1 VTSLIVSLAVAG
13 AVATIAWAARL
24 LTVSG
29 AVAATLVG
37 AAAMIGGIRWVVML
51 LFFFAG
57 SNLLSR
63 WRSREREQ
71 LVGSFIEKGSRR
83 DAWQV
88 LANGGVFGLA
98 AVLADGG
105 VFGLAAVLADGGAT
119 STWEAVGIGA
129 IVAATADTWSTE
141 VGTVLGGTPRS
152 ILNGRQVAPGTSGGI
167 TIAGSTAA
175 IAAAILAAS
184 VAVSLDWST
193 PAPAIVLGGLAGSVI
208 DSLLGATVQERRW
221 CPSCQSL
228 TERHV
233 HSCGTTAVYRGG
245 IRGCDNDI
253 VNLLSTVAGAVVTW
267 IIS

>member
-1 VTSLIVSLAVAG
+1 VTSLIISLVVAG
-13 AVATIAWAARL
+13 AVSTIAWAARL

-29 AVAATLVG
+29 AVAATLIG
-37 AAAMIGGIRWVVML
+37 AAAMIGGFRWVVML

-71 LVGSFIEKGSRR
+71 LVGSFIEKGGRR

-88 LANGGVFGLA
+88 LANGGVFGIA
-98 AVLADGG
+98 AVLANS
-105 VFGLAAVLADGGAT
+105 GA
-119 STWEAVGIGA
+119 SATWEAVGIGA

-175 IAAAILAAS
+175 IAAAILAAI

>member
-1 VTSLIVSLAVAG
+1 VTSLIISLVVAG
-13 AVATIAWAARL
+13 AVATVAWAARL
-24 LTVSG
+24 LTGSG

-98 AVLADGG
+98 AVLANS
-105 VFGLAAVLADGGAT
+105 GAT
-119 STWEAVGIGA
+119 ATWEAVGLGA
-129 IVAATADTWSTE
+129 VVAATADTWSTE

-175 IAAAILAAS
+175 IAAAILAAI

-233 HSCGTTAVYRGG
+233 HSCGTTAVHRGG

>member
-1 VTSLIVSLAVAG
+1 VTSVIVSVAVAG

-24 LTVSG
+24 LTISG

-57 SNLLSR
+57 SSLLSR
-63 WRSREREQ
+63 WRSRERDL
-71 LVGSFIEKGSRR
+71 LVGSFVEKGSRR

-98 AVLADGG
+98 ALLASN
-105 VFGLAAVLADGGAT
+105 GAT
-119 STWEAVGIGA
+119 LTWEAVGIGA
-129 IVAATADTWSTE
+129 IAAATADTWSTE

-175 IAAAILAAS
+175 IAAAILAAI
-184 VAVSLDWST
+184 VAVGLDWST
-193 PAPAIVLGGLAGSVI
+193 PAPAIVLGGIAGSVI

-221 CPSCQSL
+221 CPSCKSL
-228 TERHV
+228 TERQV
-233 HSCGTTAVYRGG
+233 HSCGTTTVHRGG
-245 IRGCDNDI
+245 IHGCDNDI

-267 IIS
+267 TFS

>member
-1 VTSLIVSLAVAG
+1 VTSLIISLVVAG

-71 LVGSFIEKGSRR
+71 LIGSFIEKGSRR

-98 AVLADGG
+98 AVLANS
-105 VFGLAAVLADGGAT
+105 GAT
-119 STWEAVGIGA
+119 ATWEAVGLGA
-129 IVAATADTWSTE
+129 VVAATADTWSTE

-175 IAAAILAAS
+175 IAAAILAAI

-208 DSLLGATVQERRW
+208 DSLLGATVQERLW

>member
-1 VTSLIVSLAVAG
+1 VIVSIAVAG
-13 AVATIAWAARL
+13 VVATIAWAARL
-24 LTVSG
+24 LTISG

-37 AAAMIGGIRWVVML
+37 SAAMLGGIRWVLML

-63 WRSREREQ
+63 WRRRERDL
-71 LVGSFIEKGSRR
+71 LVGSFVEKGSRR

-98 AVLADGG
+98 AFMAHNGSVL
-105 VFGLAAVLADGGAT
+105 
-119 STWEAVGIGA
+119 SWEAVGIGA

-175 IAAAILAAS
+175 IAAAILAAI

-193 PAPAIVLGGLAGSVI
+193 PAPAIALGGIAGSVI

-221 CPSCQSL
+221 CPSCKSP
-228 TERHV
+228 TERQV
-233 HSCGTTAVYRGG
+233 HSCGTTTVHRGG
-245 IRGCDNDI
+245 IHGCDNDI

-267 IIS
+267 TLS

>member
-1 VTSLIVSLAVAG
+1 VTSVIVSVAVAG

-24 LTVSG
+24 LTISG
-29 AVAATLVG
+29 VVAATLVG

-63 WRSREREQ
+63 WRSRERDL
-71 LVGSFIEKGSRR
+71 LVGSFVEKGSRR

-98 AVLADGG
+98 AALANN
-105 VFGLAAVLADGGAT
+105 GAT
-119 STWEAVGIGA
+119 SWEAVGIGA

-175 IAAAILAAS
+175 IAAAILAAI
-184 VAVSLDWST
+184 VAVGLDWST
-193 PAPAIVLGGLAGSVI
+193 AGHRQSARFIPVARPRCI
-208 DSLLGATVQERRW
+208 GVGYMAAT
-221 CPSCQSL
+221 
-228 TERHV
+228 
-233 HSCGTTAVYRGG
+233 TTS
-245 IRGCDNDI
+245 
-253 VNLLSTVAGAVVTW
+253 STC
-267 IIS
+267 